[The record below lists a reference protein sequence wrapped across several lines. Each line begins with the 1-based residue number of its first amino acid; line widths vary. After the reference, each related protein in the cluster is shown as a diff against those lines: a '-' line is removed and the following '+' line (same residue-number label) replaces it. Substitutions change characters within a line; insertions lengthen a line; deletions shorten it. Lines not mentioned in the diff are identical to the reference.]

1 VAERDDDA
9 GLPLV
14 ELIGLMVRLALT
26 IEAAALSLSSS
37 KIING
42 RSKNDGRKLLSSS
55 FALLLEED
63 PSIWKD
69 PSISRLLSKL

>member
-1 VAERDDDA
+1 MAERDDDA

-42 RSKNDGRKLLSSS
+42 RSKNDGRKLLPSSSS

-63 PSIWKD
+63 PSI
-69 PSISRLLSKL
+69 SRLLSRL

>member
-1 VAERDDDA
+1 MAERDDDA

-26 IEAAALSLSSS
+26 IEAAALFLSSS
-37 KIING
+37 EIING
-42 RSKNDGRKLLSSS
+42 RSKNDGRNLLPSSSS

-63 PSIWKD
+63 S
-69 PSISRLLSKL
+69 SISRLLSRPL